1 MESALADV
9 TPFAFVSS
17 IALAIG
23 LSASAGL
30 RAWLPLLVTGAL
42 TRAGLIHVGGSFAFL
57 GSTPA
62 LLLFATATVV
72 ELLGDKVPFVDHAL
86 DAASTF
92 VRPAAGVLLAAS
104 VMWQVDNPIWALVL
118 GLIVGAP
125 AAAVPHFV
133 KSSTRAVSTLTT
145 GGLAN
150 PIISL
155 AEDIF
160 AGALVVLSVV
170 VPLFAAAL
178 VGLAAFVAV
187 RKLRTKARPQ
197 PKLTQRT

>member
-9 TPFAFVSS
+9 SVFTLITSV
-17 IALAIG
+17 ALAIG

-42 TRAGLIHVGGSFAFL
+42 ARAGFVHVGDAFAWL

-62 LLLFATATVV
+62 LIVFGTATVL
-72 ELLGDKVPFVDHAL
+72 ELLGDKIPFVDHTL

-104 VMWQVDNPIWALVL
+104 VMWQIDSPMMALVL

-125 AAAVPHFV
+125 AAAVPHVV
-133 KSSTRAVSTLTT
+133 KSGTRAASTFAT
-145 GGLAN
+145 GGFAN

-155 AEDIF
+155 VEDVI
-160 AGALVVLSVV
+160 AAAMVMLSVV
-170 VPLFAAAL
+170 LPILAAAL
-178 VGLAAFVAV
+178 VGLVAFVAV
-187 RKLRTKARPQ
+187 RKIRT
-197 PKLTQRT
+197 RTLPGT

>member
-1 MESALADV
+1 MDV
-9 TPFAFVSS
+9 TPFAFISS
-17 IALAIG
+17 VALAIG

-42 TRAGLIHVGGSFAFL
+42 ARAGVIPVGESFAFL

-62 LLLFATATVV
+62 LLLFGTATLV
-72 ELLGDKVPFVDHAL
+72 ELLGDKVPFIDHTL

-104 VMWQVDNPIWALVL
+104 VMWQVHNPLWALVL

-125 AAAVPHFV
+125 AAAIPHVV
-133 KSSTRAVSTLTT
+133 KSGTRAASTFAT

-150 PIISL
+150 PVLSI

-178 VGLAAFVAV
+178 VLLVGYVAV
-187 RKLRTKARPQ
+187 RKIRGRRAGPTRRRPA
-197 PKLTQRT
+197 